1 MSTVNLGKKD
11 KGQRMKIPGFGGRPR
26 LNGKSAK
33 LLKNSLE
40 RAESRSVKTKRQ
52 DLINCNINFC
62 PGF

>member
-1 MSTVNLGKKD
+1 MSTVNLGRKG
-11 KGQRMKIPGFGGRPR
+11 KGQRIKAPGFWGRPR

-40 RAESRSVKTKRQ
+40 RAENRSVETKRQ
-52 DLINCNINFC
+52 YLINCNIKLC